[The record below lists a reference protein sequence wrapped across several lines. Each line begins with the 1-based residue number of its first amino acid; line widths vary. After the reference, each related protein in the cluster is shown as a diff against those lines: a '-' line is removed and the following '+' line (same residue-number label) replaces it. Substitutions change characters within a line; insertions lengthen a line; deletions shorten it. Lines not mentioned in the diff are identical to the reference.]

1 MRSHW
6 HLALC
11 VIALAFTLL
20 GGARRAE
27 ARKSLKDC
35 PVYKALTSQR
45 RSSSSRSSRSR
56 SVRRYRSTRRTNL
69 TTAGHITNGVKNVL
83 IAPLDV
89 PLTMRRVAAEKNI
102 FAGLLG
108 GSIEGMGNSLERIF
122 GGTTEM
128 IAAPIPGIRTPT
140 YQRSLGADGS
150 RSNNL
155 GLDILSNII
164 GSK

>member
-1 MRSHW
+1 MRSRW
-6 HLALC
+6 QLALC
-11 VIALAFTLL
+11 VSALGLMLL

-45 RSSSSRSSRSR
+45 RSVAATRSR
-56 SVRRYRSTRRTNL
+56 SVRRYNSTRRTNL

-83 IAPLDV
+83 LAPLDI
-89 PLTMRRVAAEKNI
+89 PLTMRRVAVEKNI
-102 FAGLLG
+102 FAGLVG
-108 GSIEGMGNSLERIF
+108 GSIEGMGNSLERVF

-128 IAAPIPGIRTPT
+128 ITAPIPGIRTTT

-150 RSNNL
+150 KSNSL
-155 GLDILSNII
+155 GRDILSNII
-164 GSK
+164 GSKK